1 MSTICTQP
9 NVNPTTPIMST
20 FPSFCQCQKTTQGK
34 DVDYTLV
41 GDLSSKLNSQVVSL
55 DVHSKGTKQK
65 AKH

>member
-1 MSTICTQP
+1 
-9 NVNPTTPIMST
+9 MST
-20 FPSFCQCQKTTQGK
+20 FPSFCQRQKTTQGK

-65 AKH
+65 AKR